1 MPTRSKTINIHT
13 HRHLIP
19 TPQRRLIHTQLCHLR
34 TVTHFTFAHNDNW
47 CTRNN
52 DTALTTNDVLY
63 AQRRLLHL
71 LTVPPDT
78 RTTNTPYTH
87 TKWSLIHRVTYLHT
101 MPPIPA
107 RQRRFIGTVTACTFT
122 RNSALYPHKTPYTRR
137 DAFYIYTS
145 LFRVHQVALYA
156 NVKCVTVCRWHRCVC
171 IRRPCGVGIRW
182 RCVWMLMVLLC
193 VGNGFVCK

>member
-1 MPTRSKTINIHT
+1 MTTDAHETMTPLLQPTMSYT
-13 HRHLIP
+13 HRDACYIYSQCLLILA
-19 TPQRRLIHTQLCHLR
+19 PQIRRIHTQNG
-34 TVTHFTFAHNDNW
+34 VS
-47 CTRNN
+47 
-52 DTALTTNDVLY
+52 
-63 AQRRLLHL
+63 
-71 LTVPPDT
+71 
-78 RTTNTPYTH
+78 YTEWH
-87 TKWSLIHRVTYLHT
+87 IYIQC
-101 MPPIPA
+101 PPISA